1 MRTITI
7 AALPFVFLAVTA
19 SAADLPRGPVYAVP
33 PVFQAASA
41 WDGFYIGGNIGGGW
55 ANAPADFS
63 AAGPVFA
70 TADNPMTGVAGG
82 AQLGYNWQTGPFVF
96 GAEADFQFANV
107 DGSLSTSCSAAL
119 CGVPLSASYNQNIP
133 WFGTARGRVGYAQDG
148 WLIYATGGYA
158 YARLET
164 SASATAGANTA
175 TLSQQDF
182 RNGWTAGGGIEV
194 ALTPSWSVKAEY
206 LYMDFGSSTT
216 TWAVPGLPTLTDS
229 TALNMNV
236 VRTGVNYRF

>member
-1 MRTITI
+1 
-7 AALPFVFLAVTA
+7 
-19 SAADLPRGPVYAVP
+19 
-33 PVFQAASA
+33 
-41 WDGFYIGGNIGGGW
+41 
-55 ANAPADFS
+55 
-63 AAGPVFA
+63 
-70 TADNPMTGVAGG
+70 MTGVAGG